1 MLKQFVVIGS
11 FSFFIAATIIFL
23 SSSSTN
29 KQANPEQFPSFNPHY
44 AITPVPIPENITFAG
59 EPVPVS
65 NFDAFESLDREMLV
79 NTYWQSQTL
88 LLIKKAHRYF
98 PLIEPLLKESG
109 VPDDLKYLAV
119 AESGL
124 ANVVSPARAEGFW
137 QFLEGTA
144 RDYKLE
150 VNSEVDER
158 YHLEKATLAAAQ
170 FLKESYQKYG
180 TWTMAAAS
188 YNMGRRN
195 ISRQIDR
202 QKSNN
207 YFDLVLG
214 EETGRYVYRL
224 VALKL
229 IMETP
234 DKYGFHLNDK
244 QKYQPI
250 DYTLVEVDTSVTN
263 LADFAHQMGI
273 NYKVLKELNPW
284 LRDDKL
290 TNKTRNKYQI
300 KIADTSLRAVI
311 PDTVFYKNQ

>member
-1 MLKQFVVIGS
+1 MLKQLVVIGS
-11 FSFFIAATIIFL
+11 FSFIVVATIIIL
-23 SSSSTN
+23 TASSTN
-29 KQANPEQFPSFNPHY
+29 EQAEHQKSPSFNPHY
-44 AITPVPIPENITFAG
+44 AITPVPIPDNITFAG
-59 EPVPVS
+59 EPVPIN
-65 NFDAFESLDREMLV
+65 NFDVYESLDREMLV

-88 LLIKKAHRYF
+88 LFIKKAHRYF
-98 PLIEPLLKESG
+98 PLIEPILKNAG

-137 QFLEGTA
+137 QFLDGTA
-144 RDYKLE
+144 RDYNLE

-158 YHLEKATLAAAQ
+158 YHVEKATFAAAQ

-188 YNMGRRN
+188 YNMGRKN

-202 QKSNN
+202 QKSGN

-224 VALKL
+224 IALKL
-229 IMETP
+229 IMENP
-234 DKYGFHLNDK
+234 ENYGFYINDK
-244 QKYQPI
+244 QKYQNIPH
-250 DYTLVEVDTSVTN
+250 TLVEVDSAVSN
-263 LADFAHQMGI
+263 LADFAHQLGI

-290 TNKTRNKYQI
+290 TNKTGKKYQI
-300 KIADTSLRAVI
+300 KIADTTIRTVV
-311 PDTVFYKNQ
+311 PDTVFYKK

>member
-1 MLKQFVVIGS
+1 MLKQLVVIGS
-11 FSFFIAATIIFL
+11 FSFLIVAAIIIL

-29 KQANPEQFPSFNPHY
+29 DQADRQNLPSFNPYY
-44 AITPVPIPENITFAG
+44 AITPVPIPNKITFAG
-59 EPVPVS
+59 ESVPVG
-65 NFDAFESLDREMLV
+65 NFDVFESLDREMLV

-98 PLIEPLLKESG
+98 PLIEPILKEAG

-137 QFLEGTA
+137 QFLDGTA

-158 YHLEKATLAAAQ
+158 YHVEKATMAAAQ

-195 ISRQIDR
+195 ISRQIER
-202 QKSNN
+202 QKSGN

-229 IMETP
+229 IMENP
-234 DKYGFHLNDK
+234 DKYGFYINDK
-244 QKYQPI
+244 QKYQSI
-250 DYTLVEVDTSVTN
+250 KHTLVEVDTTVTN

-290 TNKTRNKYQI
+290 TNKAGKKYQI
-300 KIADTSLRAVI
+300 KIADTSLRTVV
-311 PDTVFYKNQ
+311 PDTLFYKN

>member
-1 MLKQFVVIGS
+1 MLKQFVVIGI
-11 FSFFIAATIIFL
+11 FSFFIVASIIIL
-23 SSSSTN
+23 TASSTN
-29 KQANPEQFPSFNPHY
+29 EQADHQNSPSFNPHY
-44 AITPVPIPENITFAG
+44 AITPVPIPDNITFAG
-59 EPVPVS
+59 EPVPI
-65 NFDAFESLDREMLV
+65 NYFDVYESLDREMLV

-88 LLIKKAHRYF
+88 LFIKKAHRYF
-98 PLIEPLLKESG
+98 PLIEPILKDAG

-158 YHLEKATLAAAQ
+158 YHVEKATLAAAT

-188 YNMGRRN
+188 YNMGRKN

-202 QKSNN
+202 QKSGN

-224 VALKL
+224 IALKL
-229 IMETP
+229 IMENP
-234 DKYGFHLNDK
+234 ENYGFYINDK
-244 QKYQPI
+244 QKYQNIPH
-250 DYTLVEVDTSVTN
+250 TLVEVDTMVSN

-284 LRDDKL
+284 LRNDKL
-290 TNKTRNKYQI
+290 TNKTGKKYQI
-300 KIADTSLRAVI
+300 KIADTTLRTVV
-311 PDTVFYKNQ
+311 PDTVFYKN

>member
-1 MLKQFVVIGS
+1 MLKQLVVIGS
-11 FSFFIAATIIFL
+11 FSFIVVATIIIL
-23 SSSSTN
+23 TASSTN
-29 KQANPEQFPSFNPHY
+29 EQAEHQKSPSFNPHY
-44 AITPVPIPENITFAG
+44 AITPVPIPDNITFAG
-59 EPVPVS
+59 EPVPIN
-65 NFDAFESLDREMLV
+65 NFDVYESLDREMLV

-88 LLIKKAHRYF
+88 LFIKKAHRYF
-98 PLIEPLLKESG
+98 PLIEPILKNAG

-137 QFLEGTA
+137 QFLDGTA
-144 RDYKLE
+144 RDYNLE

-158 YHLEKATLAAAQ
+158 YHVEKATFAAAQ

-188 YNMGRRN
+188 YNMGRKN

-202 QKSNN
+202 QKSGN

-224 VALKL
+224 IALKL
-229 IMETP
+229 IMENP
-234 DKYGFHLNDK
+234 ENYGFYINDK
-244 QKYQPI
+244 QKYQNIPH
-250 DYTLVEVDTSVTN
+250 TLVEVDSAVSN
-263 LADFAHQMGI
+263 LADFAHQLGI

-290 TNKTRNKYQI
+290 TNKTGKKYQI
-300 KIADTSLRAVI
+300 KIADTTIRTVVL
-311 PDTVFYKNQ
+311 DTVFYKK

>member
-1 MLKQFVVIGS
+1 
-11 FSFFIAATIIFL
+11 
-23 SSSSTN
+23 
-29 KQANPEQFPSFNPHY
+29 
-44 AITPVPIPENITFAG
+44 
-59 EPVPVS
+59 
-65 NFDAFESLDREMLV
+65 MLV

-88 LLIKKAHRYF
+88 LFIKKAHRYF
-98 PLIEPLLKESG
+98 PLIEPILKDAG

-158 YHLEKATLAAAQ
+158 YHVEKATLAAAT

-188 YNMGRRN
+188 YNMGRKN

-202 QKSNN
+202 QKSGN

-224 VALKL
+224 IALKL
-229 IMETP
+229 IMENP
-234 DKYGFHLNDK
+234 ENYGFYINDK
-244 QKYQPI
+244 QKYQNIPH
-250 DYTLVEVDTSVTN
+250 TLVEVDTMVSN

-284 LRDDKL
+284 LRNDKL
-290 TNKTRNKYQI
+290 TNKTGKKYQI
-300 KIADTSLRAVI
+300 KIADTTLRTVV
-311 PDTVFYKNQ
+311 PDTVFYKN